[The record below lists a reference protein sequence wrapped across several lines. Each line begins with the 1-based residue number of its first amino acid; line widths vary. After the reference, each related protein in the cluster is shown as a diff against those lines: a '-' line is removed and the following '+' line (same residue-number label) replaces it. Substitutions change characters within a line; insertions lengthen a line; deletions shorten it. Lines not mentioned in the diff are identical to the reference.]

1 MAILDQVKESRLSKQ
16 GKTNPSGIFEGTPQN
31 VAIVER
37 GSSVPLA
44 SSVIPAIQDPV
55 DVTYNAKPQPTYLD
69 YLKTANKS

>member
-1 MAILDQVKESRLSKQ
+1 MAILSQIKKSQLSKQ
-16 GKTNPSGIFEGTPQN
+16 GRTNTTGVFEGTPQN
-31 VAIVER
+31 VAAVLR

-44 SSVIPAIQDPV
+44 SSVIPPIQNPI